1 MSVMSNYPQ
10 LLFANKHLW
19 PK

>member
-1 MSVMSNYPQ
+1 VMSNYPQ